1 MDYYQL
7 KHFQIVH
14 TKEWNIKF
22 HLNEF
27 CFVFQCFRYSMLFET
42 EIDNSLSHHL
52 IKYVFIMFLIYFQ
65 ESNDQIRL
73 SFIFLFIFSII
84 NLYNLFWQDLLL
96 KNLIFQIL
104 IFNQQNKDKAIDLKN
119 FLNGFY

>member
-1 MDYYQL
+1 
-7 KHFQIVH
+7 
-14 TKEWNIKF
+14 
-22 HLNEF
+22 
-27 CFVFQCFRYSMLFET
+27 
-42 EIDNSLSHHL
+42 
-52 IKYVFIMFLIYFQ
+52 MFLIYFQ

>member
-1 MDYYQL
+1 
-7 KHFQIVH
+7 
-14 TKEWNIKF
+14 
-22 HLNEF
+22 
-27 CFVFQCFRYSMLFET
+27 
-42 EIDNSLSHHL
+42 
-52 IKYVFIMFLIYFQ
+52 MFLIYFQ

-73 SFIFLFIFSII
+73 SFIFLLIFSII